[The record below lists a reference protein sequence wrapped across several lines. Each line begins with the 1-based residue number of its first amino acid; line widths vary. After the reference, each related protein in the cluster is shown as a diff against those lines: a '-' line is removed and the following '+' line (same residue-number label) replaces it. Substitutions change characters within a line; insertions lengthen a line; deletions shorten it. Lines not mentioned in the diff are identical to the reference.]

1 MLRAILGVVLG
12 VVIGVIVSMLIILAV
27 EGVGHTIFPP
37 PPDVNLTD
45 PAQLA
50 TAMGKIPVQAKIA
63 VLLAWFLGTL
73 GGASAA
79 NLIAGRRAWAGRI
92 VALIV
97 LALSIFNMT
106 TIQHPAWMAVCAVLA
121 ILLAGFV
128 ADRAF
133 GRRRVAG

>member
-1 MLRAILGVVLG
+1 MLRTILRTALGVVLG
-12 VVIGVIVSMLIILAV
+12 LIVGLLIILAV

-37 PPDVNLTD
+37 PPGVNLTD
-45 PAQLA
+45 PAQLS
-50 TAMGKIPVQAKIA
+50 TAMAKIPTPAKLA

-79 NLIAGRRAWAGRI
+79 NLIAGRRPWAGRI

-106 TIQHPAWMAVCAVLA
+106 SIHHPLWMAVGALAA
-121 ILLAGFV
+121 ILFAGFV

-133 GRRRVAG
+133 GQPRTR

>member
-1 MLRAILGVVLG
+1 MRAILGVALG
-12 VVIGVIVSMLIILAV
+12 VVIGVIASMLIILGV

-37 PPDVNLTD
+37 PPGVNLTD

-79 NLIAGRRAWAGRI
+79 NLVAGRRAWAGRI

-97 LALSIFNMT
+97 LALAIFNMT
-106 TIQHPAWMAVCAVLA
+106 TIRHPAWMAVSAVLA
-121 ILLAGFV
+121 ILLGGFL

-133 GRRRVAG
+133 GRRRVAR

>member
-1 MLRAILGVVLG
+1 MLRTILRVALGVVLG
-12 VVIGVIVSMLIILAV
+12 LIVGLLIILAV

-37 PPDVNLTD
+37 PPGVNLTD

-50 TAMGKIPVQAKIA
+50 TAMARIPTPAKFA

-97 LALSIFNMT
+97 LALSIFNM
-106 TIQHPAWMAVCAVLA
+106 ISIHHPIWMAGGALAA
-121 ILLAGFV
+121 ILFGGFV

-133 GRRRVAG
+133 GRRR

>member
-1 MLRAILGVVLG
+1 MLRTILRVALGAVLG
-12 VVIGVIVSMLIILAV
+12 VIVGMLIILAV

-37 PPDVNLTD
+37 PPGVNLTD

-50 TAMGKIPVQAKIA
+50 SAMGKIPLAAKIA

-73 GGASAA
+73 GGASAG

-92 VALIV
+92 VTLVV
-97 LALSIFNMT
+97 LALSVFNMT
-106 TIQHPAWMAVCAVLA
+106 TISHPAWMAAGAVVA
-121 ILLAGFV
+121 ILFAGFV

-133 GRRRVAG
+133 GRRRTL

>member
-1 MLRAILGVVLG
+1 MLKAILRTALGVVLG
-12 VVIGVIVSMLIILAV
+12 LIVGLLIILAV

-37 PPDVNLTD
+37 PPGVNLTD
-45 PAQLA
+45 PAQLD
-50 TAMGKIPVQAKIA
+50 TAMARIPTPAKFA

-106 TIQHPAWMAVCAVLA
+106 SIHHPVWMAIGALAA
-121 ILLAGFV
+121 ILFGGFV

-133 GRRRVAG
+133 GRRR

>member
-1 MLRAILGVVLG
+1 MLRTILGTVLG
-12 VVIGVIVSMLIILAV
+12 VVIGVIVGMVIILAV

-37 PPDVNLTD
+37 PPGVNLTD
-45 PAQLA
+45 PAQLS
-50 TAMGKIPVQAKIA
+50 TAMSKIPLQAKIG

-92 VALIV
+92 VGLIV

-106 TIQHPAWMAVCAVLA
+106 TIQHPAWMAVSAVLA
-121 ILLAGFV
+121 ILFGAFV

-133 GRRRVAG
+133 GRRRVAT

>member
-1 MLRAILGVVLG
+1 MLKAILRTAVGVVLG
-12 VVIGVIVSMLIILAV
+12 LIVGLLIILAV

-37 PPDVNLTD
+37 PPGVNLTD
-45 PAQLA
+45 PAQLD
-50 TAMGKIPVQAKIA
+50 TAMTMIPTPAKFA

-97 LALSIFNMT
+97 LALSIFNMAS
-106 TIQHPAWMAVCAVLA
+106 IHHPVWMAGGALAA
-121 ILLAGFV
+121 ILFGGFV

-133 GRRRVAG
+133 GQRR